1 MKSNFKRV
9 VYNELLLLK
18 SNNKVLAAILKGKL
32 NASEK
37 SIANINIE

>member
-1 MKSNFKRV
+1 MV

-32 NASEK
+32 NANEK
-37 SIANINIE
+37 SIAKINIE